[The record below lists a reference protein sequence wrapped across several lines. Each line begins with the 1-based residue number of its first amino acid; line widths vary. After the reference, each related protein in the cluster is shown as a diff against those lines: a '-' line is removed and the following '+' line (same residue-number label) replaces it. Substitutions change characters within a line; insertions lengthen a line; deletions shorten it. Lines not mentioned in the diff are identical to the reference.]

1 MSEARD
7 VPNRELLDDV
17 GHCFDDDPN
26 VAMATMFRRPG
37 LRVGGKIFAFLGN
50 RGELIVKLPRDRAAQ
65 LVDAGTAEHVVMG
78 KRTMRE
84 WVELP
89 ARADTASTLSLWKP
103 LAKEAHHYVDTLRSF
118 ST

>member
-1 MSEARD
+1 VSSRSRK
-7 VPNRELLDDV
+7 PPREHSSTCCAAPDL
-17 GHCFDDDPN
+17 
-26 VAMATMFRRPG
+26 
-37 LRVGGKIFAFLGN
+37 IGN